1 MIKTNFKHGKGR
13 REQSEEMRK
22 EIGKQR
28 EEKENKVRE
37 RREK

>member
-22 EIGKQR
+22 KR
-28 EEKENKVRE
+28 WENK
-37 RREK
+37 EKRKKIR